1 MLISDWSS
9 DVCSSDLFVAAIR
22 APKAAE
28 RQQENRLRSAG
39 RVESDS
45 IPAPKATQIHADN
58 APIATPPKLTVIE
71 GGKDA
76 AELDAVPAQ
85 LAAVTAERDELTER
99 LAEMSG
105 DLASYMQACEG
116 NDAEVLE
123 IQPMTALLHP
133 VERQRANQTIGRA

>member
-1 MLISDWSS
+1 MRISDWSS
-9 DVCSSDLFVAAIR
+9 DVCSSDLSHPFVAAIR

-76 AELDAVPAQ
+76 AELDAVPEQ
-85 LAAVTAERDELTER
+85 LAAVTAEGDELTER
-99 LAEMSG
+99 PAELTNDVAG
-105 DLASYMQACEG
+105 YMK
-116 NDAEVLE
+116 
-123 IQPMTALLHP
+123 T
-133 VERQRANQTIGRA
+133 